1 MTNETTQPA
10 PYEPV
15 YSKNSTQYVLILAPI
30 YRCYRDPMQKLLH
43 RRGEGEV
50 GTGRDTGLLRRWGD
64 RRDGRTDF

>member
-30 YRCYRDPMQKLLH
+30 YGDPMQKLLH

-50 GTGRDTGLLRRWGD
+50 GTGRDTGSAEVLG
-64 RRDGRTDF
+64 